1 VKPHKP
7 ANEQQGKDDK
17 DKKDAEHRCFFGI
30 GIGHMIE
37 HQQRQSTRLVHREKN
52 TVGISLM
59 AEIKTMMATETWS
72 ASTLAEECG
81 ENNRTG

>member
-1 VKPHKP
+1 
-7 ANEQQGKDDK
+7 
-17 DKKDAEHRCFFGI
+17 
-30 GIGHMIE
+30 M
-37 HQQRQSTRLVHREKN
+37 

>member
-1 VKPHKP
+1 MKPHKP

-52 TVGISLM
+52 DRWDISDGGNKNNDGDRDMVGFNIGRRM
-59 AEIKTMMATETWS
+59 RRK
-72 ASTLAEECG
+72 
-81 ENNRTG
+81 